1 MKRILFSLTT
11 FVLLLTQQTVWAK
24 VNIVA
29 TTEDMA
35 SVSREV
41 GGERVKVTSLS
52 RGSQDT
58 HFIDPKPSMI
68 MKLRRADLLIL
79 VGADIE
85 IGWLPTL
92 LRSARNGK
100 VLPGEAGYLDA
111 SNSVEMLGKPKGKLD
126 RSMGDVHAKGNPHY
140 WLNPANMLKIAAAI
154 LSRLESI
161 DPDGSSLYKSNFHAF
176 QEKLNT
182 KVSEWQNLMAPIM
195 GTNAIEYHLSWDYFA
210 EAFGLSIVGQVEPK
224 PGIAP
229 SAKHLAMLLNTIKSQ
244 NVRLLLVENFR
255 ESSSGKFLSDKT
267 GIHVLSL
274 PISVGGEKG
283 IKTYFDLLDHIIG
296 KITKTYGGAGK

>member
-1 MKRILFSLTT
+1 MKKILFSLTT
-11 FVLLLTQQTVWAK
+11 FLLLLSQQTVWAK
-24 VNIVA
+24 VNIVT

-68 MKLRRADLLIL
+68 MKVRKADLLVL
-79 VGADIE
+79 VGADME

-100 VLPGEAGYLDA
+100 VLPGGQGYFDA
-111 SNSVEMLGKPKGKLD
+111 STAVEMIGKPKGKLD

-140 WLNPANMLKIAAAI
+140 WLNPGNMLKIAAAI

-161 DPDGSSLYKSNFHAF
+161 DPDGSSLYQSNFHAF
-176 QEKLNT
+176 QKKLNA
-182 KVSEWQNLMAPIM
+182 KVSEWQNLMAPIK
-195 GTNAIEYHLSWDYFA
+195 GTKVIQYHLSWGYFA
-210 EAFGLSIVGQVEPK
+210 KTFGLSIVGQVEPK
-224 PGIAP
+224 PGIPP
-229 SAKHLAMLLNTIKSQ
+229 SAKHLAGLLDTIKNQ
-244 NVRLLLVENFR
+244 NVRLLLNENFR
-255 ESSSGKFLSDKT
+255 ERSSGKFLSDKT
-267 GIHVLSL
+267 GIQVLWL
-274 PISVGGEKG
+274 PISVGGAKG
-283 IKTYFDLLDHIIG
+283 IKTYFDLMDRLVGEIVRTMGD
-296 KITKTYGGAGK
+296 TKQ